1 MLSGKV
7 QFPERVKLALED
19 EINGFERTFNRL
31 LSCFDNIES
40 EAAEKRQNFLD
51 RKSKSFN
58 PDRDDEACIEE
69 DGYFIE
75 LNHVFIETTLKQEYI
90 NSIAVSLFHLFERQK
105 KRIFYSA
112 ETDEIK
118 RKVDRSCYNIDS
130 CPHWKTLNEGLRDS
144 ANCVKHGLDSDSG
157 KKLQSKYPLLFENGC
172 IVLKK
177 SDIERYLAALRYFW
191 DKLLNGRVVL

>member
-7 QFPERVKLALED
+7 QFPERVKLELED

-31 LSCFDNIES
+31 LSCFDNIET

-51 RKSKSFN
+51 RKSESFN

-105 KRIFYSA
+105 NRIFDSA

-118 RKVDRSCYNIDS
+118 PKLDQSCYGIDS
-130 CPHWKTLNEGLRDS
+130 CQNWKILNKELRHF
-144 ANCVKHGLDSDSG
+144 ANTVKHGLDSKSG

-172 IVLKK
+172 LVLKR
-177 SDIERYLAALRYFW
+177 SDIERHLAALRYFW